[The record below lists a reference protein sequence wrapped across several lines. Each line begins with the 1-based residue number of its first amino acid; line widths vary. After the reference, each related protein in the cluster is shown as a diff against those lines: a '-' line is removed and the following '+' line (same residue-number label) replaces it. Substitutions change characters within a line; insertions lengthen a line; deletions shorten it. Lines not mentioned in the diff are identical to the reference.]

1 MGKTADPF
9 TVGLGWLVLI
19 VAVIVFVSVEV
30 LLVVAMLR
38 MRRGEAAGRSARPPW
53 VRVRWGWELLWTLLP
68 ALGLLAL
75 GLLGAQAAL
84 GGRPATPPS
93 GAPTP
98 VALLADR
105 WGPAMPIAKL
115 PAGANHR
122 ARAGTRPNIG
132 GA

>member
-1 MGKTADPF
+1 MGKTADPL

-19 VAVIVFVSVEV
+19 VAVVVFVGVEA
-30 LLVVAMLR
+30 LLVVALVR

-84 GGRPATPPS
+84 GGRPPAPPP
-93 GAPTP
+93 GVPTP
-98 VALLADR
+98 VVVPADR
-105 WGPAMPIAKL
+105 WGPTVPIANL
-115 PAGANHR
+115 PAEARRR
-122 ARAGTRPNIG
+122 ARAATRPNIG